1 MMGFFTKMRAGLQKL
16 ARAGEAPREGQQ
28 PGAGSMPGLKDR
40 GEQAVQSWGELGLEG
55 LEEGGRRTP
64 DVSPPAS
71 ELFWCPPAPRLGPA
85 DAETQRSASRGPT
98 QDREGQR
105 MALGG
110 RWGRI
115 GQANR
120 INTTGGDNYMPSQ
133 GGLKRCRM
141 WFAFL
146 SDT

>member
-28 PGAGSMPGLKDR
+28 PGAGSRPGLKDR

-71 ELFWCPPAPRLGPA
+71 ELFWCPPPLDWAQLTQKHRGQPLGAPHRTEKGREWLWGA
-85 DAETQRSASRGPT
+85 GGGGSARQT
-98 QDREGQR
+98 E
-105 MALGG
+105 
-110 RWGRI
+110 
-115 GQANR
+115 
-120 INTTGGDNYMPSQ
+120 
-133 GGLKRCRM
+133 
-141 WFAFL
+141 
-146 SDT
+146 